1 MQRSAT
7 EATTRHIVEEELGAP
22 ASYLSVRPGD
32 RVYDLYGWAAG
43 RVVEPR
49 VVATRDEFFDGL
61 VVDFRGRHL
70 FVDAPEVKRVYEG
83 MVVLG
88 VTVADLAR
96 AANDRT
102 APPQWPGGPCRAP
115 ARRGTEAATRDD

>member
-1 MQRSAT
+1 MPPRVGAEVAARAPRALQPRSAPADYGAMQRSAT
-7 EATTRHIVEEELGAP
+7 EATTRHIVEEELGDP

-61 VVDFRGRHL
+61 VVDFRGRQL
-70 FVDAPEVKRVYEG
+70 FVD
-83 MVVLG
+83 
-88 VTVADLAR
+88 
-96 AANDRT
+96 
-102 APPQWPGGPCRAP
+102 
-115 ARRGTEAATRDD
+115 